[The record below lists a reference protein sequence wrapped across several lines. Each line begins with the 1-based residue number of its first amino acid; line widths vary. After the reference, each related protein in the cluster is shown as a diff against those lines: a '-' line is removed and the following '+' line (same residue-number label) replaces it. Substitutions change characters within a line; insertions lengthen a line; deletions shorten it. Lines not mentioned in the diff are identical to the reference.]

1 MSKKKDN
8 LYPGLPKRLRPFTD
22 LDIVC
27 GVDEAGRGPLA
38 GPVYAA
44 AVILDPARPI
54 EGLRDSKKLTEARR
68 DELAPIIREHALA
81 WAVAECSH
89 IEIDALNILQ
99 ATMLAMRRAVE
110 SLHTLPTI
118 ALIDGNRCP
127 QFTVSTIRAHA
138 VVEGDDK
145 VHAISAASIL
155 AKTARDAAL
164 VALHDAYPQ
173 YAFDQHKGYSTALHL
188 ARLREH
194 GPCPVHRRSFA
205 PVRALLQPDLLEPDL
220 FESAGA

>member
-1 MSKKKDN
+1 MSKKKIN
-8 LYPGLPKRLRPFTD
+8 FYPGLPPRLRPFTAE
-22 LDIVC
+22 DIVC

-44 AVILDPARPI
+44 AVILDPRRPI
-54 EGLRDSKKLTEARR
+54 EGLRDSKQLTEARR
-68 DELAPIIREHALA
+68 NELAPQIRECALA

-89 IEIDALNILQ
+89 HEIDSLNILQ

-110 SLHTLPTI
+110 ALATVPTI

-127 QFTVSTIRAHA
+127 PLSVRAHA
-138 VVEGDDK
+138 IVEGDDK

-164 VALHDAYPQ
+164 VALHDLYPQ
-173 YAFDQHKGYSTALHL
+173 YCFDQHKGYSTPLHL
-188 ARLREH
+188 ERLRAH

-205 PVRALLQPDLLEPDL
+205 PVRALMEPDL
-220 FESAGA
+220 FESL

>member
-1 MSKKKDN
+1 MRKKKVDF
-8 LYPGLPKRLRPFTD
+8 YPGLPPRLRPFG
-22 LDIVC
+22 LDDVVC

-68 DELAPIIREHALA
+68 DELAPQIREHALA
-81 WAVAECSH
+81 WAVASCSH
-89 IEIDALNILQ
+89 AEIDTLNILQ

-110 SLHTLPTI
+110 QLAMTPTF

-127 QFTVSTIRAHA
+127 PLASHIRAHA

-164 VALHDAYPQ
+164 VELHALYPE
-173 YAFDQHKGYSTALHL
+173 YGFDQHKGYSTALHL
-188 ARLREH
+188 ERLRAH

-205 PVRALLQPDLLEPDL
+205 PVRALVEPDL
-220 FESAGA
+220 FGDAFA